1 MSEFRP
7 NVVIIAGPNGS
18 GKSTT
23 ARSLILDLLDIAEF
37 VNADTIAAGLSAYDV
52 DAVALEA
59 GRIMLERLN
68 DLARNGDDFAFETTL
83 ASRTFARSIQVWKQQ
98 GYRVQLLFL
107 WLASPELAKARVRS
121 RVLEGGHDIPMDVIE
136 RRYWRGLQ
144 NFHNLYRPI
153 VDRWQVYDNSSK
165 SPTLIAS
172 GAVASEAVIIDS
184 SIWRLI
190 QEQHND

>member
-1 MSEFRP
+1 MNP
-7 NVVIIAGPNGS
+7 NIVIIASPNGS

-23 ARSLILDLLDIAEF
+23 ARSLILDLLDITEF

-68 DLARNGDDFAFETTL
+68 DLASSGEDFAFETTL
-83 ASRTFARSIQVWKQQ
+83 ASRTFARSVQVWKHQ

-107 WLASPELAKARVRS
+107 WLASLELAKARVRS
-121 RVLEGGHDIPMDVIE
+121 RVLGGGHDIPTDVIE
-136 RRYWRGLQ
+136 RRYWRGLRY
-144 NFHNLYRPI
+144 FHNLYRPI

-172 GAVASEAVIIDS
+172 GAMTSDSEVIDS
-184 SIWRLI
+184 SVWRLI
-190 QEQHND
+190 QELKNVQA